1 MGRKIYRTAQGRMV
15 DLGALQLQNEHVRS
29 VGNMGVNARGDL
41 LDSDNRPMD
50 SRNRQVATQYK
61 KQTTNTSRTPVAS
74 SSVAKTKPVVEI
86 PTPPEDFEDDFEKID
101 AVQETS
107 QAPAEESGGLAAAIA
122 RAREVRQVP
131 IAPPPRTIKKI

>member
-1 MGRKIYRTAQGRMV
+1 MGRKIYRTAQGKMV

-41 LDSDNRPMD
+41 LDSNNRPMD
-50 SRNRQVATQYK
+50 SRNRQVASQYK

-74 SSVAKTKPVVEI
+74 SSVPRSKPVVEI
-86 PTPPEDFEDDFEKID
+86 PQAPEDFEDDFVKDDVETLPTQD
-101 AVQETS
+101 AS
-107 QAPAEESGGLAAAIA
+107 PEESGGLAAAIA

-131 IAPPPRTIKKI
+131 IMAPRTIKKI